1 MKGDAV
7 NAIRESQDMAMALA
21 EAHKAVWER
30 WVRTV
35 ECGECPETADA
46 WERASSKVIDAW
58 ATMVKLALEAE
69 LTWVRLWMR
78 TFSDDEG
85 AAPKEVI
92 EWSRLTCEMMEA
104 WIVARQEM
112 WDTWFATLRRVGPHE
127 QHATAFVE
135 VSKTWREAA
144 CKALDA
150 SEEWL
155 RVGSAEREAERVLAA
170 R

>member
-1 MKGDAV
+1 M

-21 EAHKAVWER
+21 EAQKAVWER

-35 ECGECPETADA
+35 ECSVYPETADA
-46 WERASSKVIDAW
+46 WERASSKIIDAW
-58 ATMVKLALEAE
+58 VTTVKLALEAE

-78 TFSDDEG
+78 SLSDDEG

-92 EWSRLTCEMMEA
+92 EWSHLTCEMMEA

-112 WDTWFATLRRVGPHE
+112 WDAWFAALRRVGPHE
-127 QHATAFVE
+127 QHTTAFVE

-150 SEEWL
+150 SEEWM
-155 RVGSAEREAERVLAA
+155 RVESAERDAERVLAA